1 MVWNGFCT
9 VREQMVIFLLNS
21 FFSIVQYW
29 GRNSK
34 KTSSFLKKNLK
45 NLKSSNSVSWILH
58 YKRALKKIF
67 SDFLLLTFGV

>member
-9 VREQMVIFLLNS
+9 VREQMVIFLLTS
-21 FFSIVQYW
+21 FFSIVQYR

-34 KTSSFLKKNLK
+34 KNIFLKKNLK
-45 NLKSSNSVSWILH
+45 NLKSSNSLNWILH
-58 YKRALKKIF
+58 YKRALEKIF